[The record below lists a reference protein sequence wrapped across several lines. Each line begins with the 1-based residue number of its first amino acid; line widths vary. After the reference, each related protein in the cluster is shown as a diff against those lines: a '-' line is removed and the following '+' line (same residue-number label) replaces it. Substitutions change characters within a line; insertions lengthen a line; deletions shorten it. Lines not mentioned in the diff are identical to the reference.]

1 MVAALIIII
10 VLIILAGA
18 TVVGRSLRVVQQ
30 YEQGIVFRFGRVL
43 PGVRGPG
50 LTILRPVGDRMQK
63 VNMQIIA
70 MAVPAQE
77 GITRD
82 NVSVRVDAV
91 VYFRV
96 IDPIKAVVNVQNYMF
111 AVSQQ
116 AQTSLRSIIGQSEM
130 DQLLAERDTVNR
142 ELRRIIDEP
151 TEGPWGIRVERVELK
166 DVNLPEGMKR
176 SMSRQ
181 AEAERERRARI
192 ISADGEYQAS
202 KRLAAAANVMA
213 RDPAALQLRL
223 LQTVVE
229 VAAEKNSTL
238 VMPVPVELLRFFDR
252 MAPAAAESL
261 AVAPPPADTGDA
273 ELAAAEAE
281 SEVGGAPEVAGIADA
296 PLPEIPEAPADA
308 PLPEI
313 PEPPADAPLPEI
325 PEPPA
330 AAPLPDIPEAPV
342 PELDESAIPPVNE
355 ALAVPADTDAT
366 ATSAFTAPP
375 GLDDAPGPTA
385 APGTTGAPEVRPAP
399 PADGQETPNRRR
411 P

>member
-1 MVAALIIII
+1 MVEAI
-10 VLIILAGA
+10 VVIFAIL
-18 TVVGRSLRVVQQ
+18 VVLGMIAIGRSVKVVQQ
-30 YEQGIVFRFGRVL
+30 FEQGIVFRFGRIQT
-43 PGVRGPG
+43 PPRGAG
-50 LTILRPVGDRMQK
+50 LTMIRPVGDRLQK

-82 NVSVRVDAV
+82 NVTVRVDAV

-96 IDPIKAVVNVQNYMF
+96 VDPIKAVVNVQNYMF

-151 TEGPWGIRVERVELK
+151 TEGPWGIRVERVEIK

-192 ISADGEYQAS
+192 ITADGEYQAS
-202 KRLAAAANVMA
+202 KRLAMAANVMA

-229 VAAEKNSTL
+229 VASERNSTL
-238 VMPVPVELLRFFDR
+238 VMPVPVELLRFFEK
-252 MAPAAAESL
+252 MTPAGPAAELSRPL
-261 AVAPPPADTGDA
+261 AGFGDA
-273 ELAAAEAE
+273 EVAKAETTIEDRPSAA
-281 SEVGGAPEVAGIADA
+281 G
-296 PLPEIPEAPADA
+296 
-308 PLPEI
+308 
-313 PEPPADAPLPEI
+313 
-325 PEPPA
+325 
-330 AAPLPDIPEAPV
+330 PD
-342 PELDESAIPPVNE
+342 AIPPVE
-355 ALAVPADTDAT
+355 AIGIPPVEAIAIPPVEAPDVEVPEIT
-366 ATSAFTAPP
+366 A
-375 GLDDAPGPTA
+375 
-385 APGTTGAPEVRPAP
+385 GAE
-399 PADGQETPNRRR
+399 
-411 P
+411 